1 MTMPDAS
8 SNQICGPV
16 SSGLQGGKIKI
27 MKEAKYPLIL
37 SLLLMLFPSV
47 VMGQQGSSVTGV
59 VTDATGASIS
69 GAEVKLTDTKTS
81 KEQTTK
87 TNELGVYS
95 FHKISPGPGYM
106 LTFSAQ
112 GFETLMIKNVTL
124 GVGVTETQNG
134 QMQVGQVANSV
145 TVTASGGATLNTT
158 DASIGNII
166 DTRRLAELPIQI
178 RETPA
183 ALLGLQPGVIGN
195 NLGTG
200 MGLAGI
206 NILGSSTGSRA
217 DQGNITVD
225 GIDANDAGTGAAF
238 TTIGFAPIDSI
249 QEFRTVTTNPG
260 AAEGRSSGGQ
270 ILLVTKSGSNQFH
283 GSLREYNRTSATAAN
298 SFFNNRTIDGSTGQ
312 SLAKPQ
318 LTRNQ
323 FGGNLGGPIAKDQ
336 LFFFFDYEGRRDVQG
351 VPSLRIVPLDHFRN
365 GGLAYINSTAGC
377 QPNARLNT
385 TPQCITILSPAQVA
399 ALDPINLV
407 NPAAAGPN
415 QALLGLINSRY
426 PRANDLTVG
435 DGINTGGFRFNAPSN
450 FTSNIYTTRL
460 DLNATENQKL
470 FARANIVRRS
480 SIDTINTV
488 PQQFPGDPA
497 SGLNV
502 VRDYSAVVG
511 HTWTINSSLANQ
523 VTVGVTRSS
532 FNLDTP
538 FAPTSP
544 NVFGTPSP
552 LNGGTFGNAFGIAA
566 PFPSISAQA
575 RRVPVP
581 TFRDDLNWSK
591 GSHDMSFGV
600 SIKPIRLRPNFINNY
615 NFTDLGLGG
624 NLPSLI
630 PALRPAD
637 ILVDPTG
644 IAANNYDLAFPF
656 LLGRYA
662 TISTNFYYDTAGNP
676 FPLGTGQS
684 RDYRYNEYEAY
695 AQDSWRVRN
704 DLTITYGLRYHY
716 YPAPYEAN
724 GFQSGNNADFQ
735 ALFATR
741 MQNAAAG
748 ISGNSS
754 EPFLSYF
761 PIGKG
766 NNAPAAYA
774 PDRNN
779 FAPRFNIAWNPSS
792 QNGLLGKVLGD
803 RKTVIRA
810 GGSVVYDRVSGG
822 IAVAQ
827 DQFNFLFNN
836 TVPLAFGVGDPVASL
851 QLDPRFT
858 GTGALPVQN
867 VAPVITNPTTP
878 NVINGVP
885 TGTSVGALNYAIDQ
899 RFRTPYSIEY
909 SFGFQRE
916 MPGNFIL
923 EMTYVGR
930 QARKLFSQVDVAQI
944 VDFRD
949 PASGQFMLSAFNG
962 LQAQLQAGVGPL
974 AVTSQPWFENQINA
988 ALGAMAPG
996 LTCALAFG
1004 TNCTTF
1010 VAANAASL
1018 VQNGDTSTVIQGLNV
1033 NGLLGPNIGLSGQFA
1048 SNAFTTNFGSS
1059 SYNGMLVSLR
1069 KRFAQGLQ
1077 FDFNYTFSHSID
1089 NVSSIAN
1096 TSSGGLICD
1105 FRNLRACRGNSDF
1118 DIRHLINVNGI
1129 YELPFGRG
1137 KAMGGNARGVWNA
1150 LIGNWQVGG
1159 IFTYRSGLPFN
1170 LTTLAFPVSFVN
1182 PSAAALNSGDTSAL
1196 QQQIND
1202 AADGSG
1208 SIQFFGNQAA
1218 ALNAV
1223 RFPLHGGTGNRN
1235 ILRGPGFWNLDT
1247 SVLKNFRLPWSESH
1261 TLQFRWES
1269 YNAFNNN
1276 EFALPLTNIGL
1287 PTFGQVI
1294 NSASQPREMQ
1304 FALRYQF

>member
-1 MTMPDAS
+1 
-8 SNQICGPV
+8 
-16 SSGLQGGKIKI
+16 

-47 VMGQQGSSVTGV
+47 VMGQQASSVTGV

-69 GAEVKLTDTKTS
+69 GAEVKLTDNKTA

-95 FHKISPGPGYM
+95 FHKISPGPDYII
-106 LTFSAQ
+106 TFSAQ

-134 QMQVGQVANSV
+134 QMQVGQVTNSV
-145 TVTASGGATLNTT
+145 TVTAAGGATLNTT

-200 MGLAGI
+200 TALTGVNL
-206 NILGSSTGSRA
+206 LGSSTGSRA

-225 GIDANDAGTGAAF
+225 GIDVNDAATGQAF
-238 TTIGFAPIDSI
+238 TTIAFAPIDSI

-260 AAEGRSSGGQ
+260 AAEGRSSGSQ
-270 ILLVTKSGSNQFH
+270 ILLVTKSGTNQLH

-298 SFFNNRTIDGSTGQ
+298 SFFNNRTIDPTTGQ
-312 SLAKPQ
+312 SIAKPQ

-323 FGGNLGGPIAKDQ
+323 FGGNIGGPISKDR
-336 LFFFFDYEGRRDVQG
+336 LFGFFDYEGRRDVMG
-351 VPSLRIVPLDHFRN
+351 VASLRIVPLDHFRN

-385 TPQCITILSPAQVA
+385 TPQCITILSQAQVTA
-399 ALDPINLV
+399 MDPLNLV

-415 QALLGLINSRY
+415 QALLGLVNGRY

-450 FTSNIYTTRL
+450 LSSNVYTTRL

-470 FARANIVRRS
+470 FGRVNVVRRS
-480 SIDTINTV
+480 LTDIVNGVS
-488 PQQFPGDPA
+488 QQFPGDPE
-497 SGLNV
+497 SGRIV

-511 HTWTINSSLANQ
+511 HTWTISPSIANQ
-523 VTVGVTRSS
+523 VTVGVTRSVGD
-532 FNLDTP
+532 FNSP

-544 NVFGTPSP
+544 NVFGMPSP
-552 LNGGTFGNAFGIAA
+552 LNGGMFGGGFGIAP
-566 PFPSISAQA
+566 PFPRINTQA

-591 GSHDMSFGV
+591 GSHVMAFGV
-600 SIKPIRLRPNFINNY
+600 SIKPIRLRTSAAIDFNFA
-615 NFTDLGLGG
+615 DLGLGG
-624 NLPSLI
+624 NLPALS
-630 PALRPAD
+630 PAQRPAD
-637 ILVDPTG
+637 ILLDPNN
-644 IAANNYDLAFPF
+644 IANINYDLAFPF

-662 TISTNFYYDTAGNP
+662 TILTNLNYDRAGNP
-676 FPLGTGQS
+676 LPLGTGQS

-704 DLTITYGLRYHY
+704 DLTVTYGLRYHY

-724 GFQSGNNADFQ
+724 GFQSGNNADLQ
-735 ALFATR
+735 SLLATR

-748 ISGNSS
+748 ISGNSA
-754 EPFLSYF
+754 EPFITYF

-766 NNAPAAYA
+766 NNAPGAYA

-779 FAPRFNIAWNPSS
+779 FAPRLNIAWNPSS
-792 QNGLLGKVLGD
+792 QNGLLGKLLGD

-822 IAVAQ
+822 LTNFQ
-827 DQFNFLFNN
+827 DQFNFLYSNAVP
-836 TVPLAFGVGDPVASL
+836 TVFGLGDPVASL
-851 QLDPRFT
+851 QLDPRFSGT
-858 GTGALPVQN
+858 GTLPPQTP
-867 VAPVITNPTTP
+867 AQPITNPITP
-878 NVINGVP
+878 NVMAGVP
-885 TGTSVGALNYAIDQ
+885 IGTAIGASNYAIDQ

-916 MPGNFIL
+916 MAGNFIL
-923 EMTYVGR
+923 EMSYVGR
-930 QARKLFSQVDVAQI
+930 QSRKLFSQVDASQI
-944 VDFRD
+944 LDFRD
-949 PASGQFMLSAFNG
+949 PASGQLMLNAFNG
-962 LQAQLQAGVGPL
+962 LQAQLQAGVPL
-974 AVTSQPWFENQINA
+974 AAITAQPWFENQLNIG
-988 ALGAMAPG
+988 ALIPGAN
-996 LTCALAFG
+996 CA
-1004 TNCTTF
+1004 N
-1010 VAANAASL
+1010 VAAAVGVPSCTALLATTPLAGLIQTGNTAS
-1018 VQNGDTSTVIQGLNV
+1018 VIQALNAG
-1033 NGLLGPNIGLSGQFA
+1033 GLLASNIGLSGQFA
-1048 SNAFTTNFGSS
+1048 ANGFVTNLGSS

-1069 KRFAQGLQ
+1069 RRFAQGLQ
-1077 FDFNYTFSHSID
+1077 FDFNYTVSHSID
-1089 NVSSIAN
+1089 NVSSITNSLA
-1096 TSSGGLICD
+1096 GGLICD
-1105 FRNLRACRGNSDF
+1105 IRDLRACRGNSDF

-1137 KAMGGNARGVWNA
+1137 KAIGGNARGVWNT
-1150 LIGNWQVGG
+1150 LIGGWQVGG

-1170 LTTLAFPVSFVN
+1170 LTTGSFPISLANEARAV
-1182 PSAAALNSGDTSAL
+1182 LNSGDTSAL
-1196 QQQIND
+1196 QQQISD
-1202 AADGSG
+1202 ATDGSG
-1208 SIQFFGNQAA
+1208 GIQFFSNPAA

-1223 RFPLHGGTGNRN
+1223 RFPLNGGTGNRN

-1247 SVLKNFRLPWSESH
+1247 SVLKNFRLPWSETHS
-1261 TLQFRWES
+1261 LQFRWES

-1276 EFALPLTNIGL
+1276 EFALPLANISL

-1294 NSASQPREMQ
+1294 SSASAPREMQ

>member
-1 MTMPDAS
+1 
-8 SNQICGPV
+8 
-16 SSGLQGGKIKI
+16 
-27 MKEAKYPLIL
+27 MKEAKNPLIL
-37 SLLLMLFPSV
+37 LLLLILFPSV
-47 VMGQQGSSVTGV
+47 VPGQQASSVTGV
-59 VTDATGASIS
+59 LTDVAGAAVS
-69 GAEVKLTDTKTS
+69 GAVVTLTDTRTS
-81 KEQTTK
+81 REQTTN

-124 GVGVTETQNG
+124 GVGVTETRNG
-134 QMQVGQVANSV
+134 QMQVGQVTNSV
-145 TVTASGGATLNTT
+145 TVTANGGATLNTT
-158 DASIGNII
+158 DASIGNNI
-166 DTRRLAELPIQI
+166 DTRRLTELPIQI

-200 MGLAGI
+200 QLLAGV
-206 NILGSSTGSRA
+206 NLLGSSTGSRA

-225 GIDANDAGTGAAF
+225 GIDANDAATGQAF

-260 AAEGRSSGGQ
+260 AAEGRSSGSQ
-270 ILLVTKSGSNQFH
+270 ILLVTKSGTNQFH
-283 GSLREYNRTSATAAN
+283 GSLREYNRTAATAAN
-298 SFFNNRTIDGSTGQ
+298 SFFNNRTIDPTTGQ

-323 FGGNLGGPIAKDQ
+323 FGGNIGGPIAKDK

-351 VPSLRIVPLDHFRN
+351 VASLRIVPLDHFRN

-385 TPQCITILSPAQVA
+385 NPQCITILSPAQVA
-399 ALDPINLV
+399 ALDPINAI
-407 NPAAAGPN
+407 NPGAAGPN
-415 QALLGLINSRY
+415 QALLSLINNRY

-435 DGINTGGFRFNAPSN
+435 DGINTGGLRFNATSN
-450 FTSNIYTTRL
+450 LSSNIYTSRL

-470 FARANIVRRS
+470 FGRLNIVRRS
-480 SIDTINTV
+480 FTDIINTV
-488 PQQFPGDPA
+488 PQQFPADPE
-497 SGLNV
+497 GRRIF

-511 HTWTINSSLANQ
+511 HTWTISPSIANQ
-523 VTVGVTRSS
+523 VTVGVTRGATS
-532 FNLDTP
+532 FNAP
-538 FAPTSP
+538 FTPTSP
-544 NVFGTPSP
+544 NLFGTSDI
-552 LNGGTFGNAFGIAA
+552 NGGAFGSAFGIAA
-566 PFPSISAQA
+566 PFPGISTQA

-591 GSHDMSFGV
+591 GSHDMAFGI
-600 SIKPIRLRPNFINNY
+600 SIKPIRLRSAVTNDFNFA
-615 NFTDLGLGG
+615 DLGLGG
-624 NLPSLI
+624 NLR
-630 PALRPAD
+630 ALSPGQRPAD
-637 ILVDPTG
+637 ILGDPNM
-644 IAANNYDLAFPF
+644 IATTNYDSAFPF

-662 TISTNFYYDTAGNP
+662 TIRTNFNYDTAGNA

-704 DLTITYGLRYHY
+704 DLTITYGVRYHY
-716 YPAPYEAN
+716 YPAPYEVN
-724 GFQSGNNADFQ
+724 GFQSGNNADLQ
-735 ALFATR
+735 SLLAIR

-748 ISGNSS
+748 ISGNTA
-754 EPFLSYF
+754 EPFISYF
-761 PIGKG
+761 PIGQG
-766 NNAPAAYA
+766 NNAPGPYA

-792 QNGLLGKVLGD
+792 QNGFLGKVLGD

-822 IAVAQ
+822 LTNIQ
-827 DQFNFLFNN
+827 DQFNYLFNN
-836 TVPLAFGVGDPVASL
+836 SVVMPFGVGAPVASL
-851 QLDPRFT
+851 QMDPRFT

-867 VAPVITNPTTP
+867 AAPAITNPATP
-878 NVINGVP
+878 NVMNGVP
-885 TGTSVGALNYAIDQ
+885 IGTAGGAINYALDQ
-899 RFRTPYSIEY
+899 RFRTPYSIQY

-923 EMTYVGR
+923 EMSYVGR
-930 QARKLFSQVDVAQI
+930 QARKLFSQVDASQI
-944 VDFRD
+944 MDFRD
-949 PASGQFMLSAFNG
+949 TGSGQLMLSAFNG
-962 LQAQLQAGVGPL
+962 LQAQLQAGVSP
-974 AVTSQPWFENQINA
+974 AAITAQPWFENQINLGA
-988 ALGAMAPG
+988 IIPVPGVTCANVAATIGIPNCTTLLATSQLAGLIQSGNTASVIQALNALGA
-996 LTCALAFG
+996 
-1004 TNCTTF
+1004 
-1010 VAANAASL
+1010 
-1018 VQNGDTSTVIQGLNV
+1018 
-1033 NGLLGPNIGLSGQFA
+1033 LGPNIGLSAQYA
-1048 SNAFTTNFGSS
+1048 ANAFVTNLGSS
-1059 SYNGMLVSLR
+1059 SYNGMLASLR

-1089 NVSSIAN
+1089 NVSSVSN
-1096 TSSGGLICD
+1096 TLAGGLICD
-1105 FRNLRACRGNSDF
+1105 VRNLRACRGNSDF

-1150 LIGNWQVGG
+1150 LIGGWQVGG
-1159 IFTYRSGLPFN
+1159 IFTYRSGLPFS
-1170 LTTLAFPVSFVN
+1170 LTTGALPISLGNQALAV
-1182 PSAAALNSGDTSAL
+1182 LNSSDTSAL

-1208 SIQFFGNQAA
+1208 SIQFFANQLA

-1223 RFPLHGGTGNRN
+1223 QFTQNGGTGNRN
-1235 ILRGPGFWNLDT
+1235 VIRGPGFWNVDT
-1247 SVLKNFRLPWSESH
+1247 SVLKNFRLPWSE
-1261 TLQFRWES
+1261 TQMLQFRWEA

-1276 EFALPLTNIGL
+1276 EFALPLSNIAL
-1287 PTFGQVI
+1287 PTFGQVTT
-1294 NSASQPREMQ
+1294 SSSMPREMQ